1 MNKIFLDK
9 AIEKLN
15 FPQEAREEIFSL
27 VKNIEDYGYGKDL
40 DGIVSAFIDGEY
52 ASKNVNP
59 EVLAFAEKINITK
72 YALWLLI
79 CLLAMESAMPIW
91 QSRGRDEELFWHT
104 FEDITFKARKC
115 KNIYGVWGLFV
126 PYWYRRFYNAN
137 IVRFGCFEF
146 EDGHYKLDEPYIC
159 GGITVN
165 KGDAVKGLHIPASGL
180 PFDRE
185 GRVSALKEAYG
196 FFKDE
201 LKGKP
206 LVCQCHSWIL
216 YPDYKELYP
225 VGSNL
230 RSFFEEFD
238 ILYADDHDHFGDI
251 WRVFGKDKD
260 KPYAELPEN
269 TSLQRAF
276 KSYLLNGGKYGEGF
290 GMFVFDGEKIITLK

>member
-9 AIEKLN
+9 TIEKLN
-15 FPQEAREEIFSL
+15 FPQEARDEIFAC
-27 VKNIEDYGYGKDL
+27 VKIIETSGYEKNFDE
-40 DGIVSAFIDGEY
+40 IVSSFIGGDY
-52 ASKNVNP
+52 ASKNVKL
-59 EVLAFAEKINITK
+59 EVLAFAEKTNIHK
-72 YALWLLI
+72 YALWLLV

-91 QSRGRDEELFWHT
+91 QSRGPGEDLFWYT

-126 PYWYRRFYNAN
+126 PYWYSRFYNAK

-146 EDGHYKLDEPYIC
+146 EEGHYKLDEPYVC
-159 GGITVN
+159 GSVTVS
-165 KGDAVKGLHIPASGL
+165 KGDDVKGLHIPASGL

-185 GRVSALKEAYG
+185 GRISALKEAYE
-196 FFKDE
+196 FFKPQ
-201 LKGKP
+201 LNGRP
-206 LVCQCHSWIL
+206 LVCKCHSWLL

-225 VGSNL
+225 NGSNL
-230 RSFFEEFD
+230 RSFFDEFD
-238 ILYADDHDHFGDI
+238 ILYADHHESFGDI

-276 KSYLLNGGKYGEGF
+276 KSYLLSGGRSGEGF
-290 GMFVFDGEKIITLK
+290 GMFVFDGEKIITSK